1 MQMPS
6 YQPHVTRM
14 TGSGQRAQRFDDRAG
29 LTPQGCNLFACAA
42 AVAQCVAN
50 PNPVQCILNIA
61 PNCLDC
67 IPH

>member
-1 MQMPS
+1 MQMPT
-6 YQPHVTRM
+6 YQPCVMRM
-14 TGSGQRAQRFDDRAG
+14 TGNGGPGQRVNDRAG
-29 LTPQGCNLFACAA
+29 LTPQGCNLFACAG
-42 AVAQCVAN
+42 AVAQCIAN